1 MRIAQFMCT
10 MCEYVRV
17 EFFGAMWLLLL
28 LLSLTHLYTHTENIE
43 NCLNYSDIFDKIR
56 IFSLYLLFRLTC
68 CVLSMMNYSASISI
82 FRVVFLNFSVFG
94 NSFDWY
100 THQPLIRALSVQ
112 TLHVFI
118 KLLVLWFRN
127 GLHQTRDWNLI
138 KSSVKCEIWF
148 GFKCGQDV
156 VFAFFEKSRE
166 FENRRRVSKSFDILS
181 SGSTHLFSAIICK
194 QYESKWRV
202 THISILPWVYK
213 TLFISP
219 DCKQDWT
226 AQCVDWNGVFFIALQ
241 SNVRLKWIVGSLE
254 IYFLKLW
261 TRHFLL

>member
-1 MRIAQFMCT
+1 
-10 MCEYVRV
+10 
-17 EFFGAMWLLLL
+17 MWLLLL

-82 FRVVFLNFSVFG
+82 FRVVFINFSVFG

-127 GLHQTRDWNLI
+127 GLQLEFNKKFSEMWNMVWFQVRTRCRFRIFWKI
-138 KSSVKCEIWF
+138 ERIWESKKSVKII
-148 GFKCGQDV
+148 
-156 VFAFFEKSRE
+156 RY
-166 FENRRRVSKSFDILS
+166 SFVWIHTFIFS
-181 SGSTHLFSAIICK
+181 HHL
-194 QYESKWRV
+194 
-202 THISILPWVYK
+202 
-213 TLFISP
+213 
-219 DCKQDWT
+219 
-226 AQCVDWNGVFFIALQ
+226 
-241 SNVRLKWIVGSLE
+241 
-254 IYFLKLW
+254 
-261 TRHFLL
+261 